1 MFENGLGPPK
11 PLGLFKE
18 SDDSPV
24 VLYRGTLYVQSEMT
38 KEVWNLYEQL
48 DRGLHCYRLLQI
60 MSSLNITF
68 GQYFEKK

>member
-24 VLYRGTLYVQSEMT
+24 VLYI
-38 KEVWNLYEQL
+38 EVPY
-48 DRGLHCYRLLQI
+48 
-60 MSSLNITF
+60 MF
-68 GQYFEKK
+68 KAK